1 LSGDTVIYGGGR
13 LALEA
18 ARVSMTRGQGAVKV
32 VLRETRA
39 GCGLEEADI
48 EALTGE
54 NVKFYFNTGIVRLHG
69 EGDRLTTLD
78 VVDLVNGETASI
90 SAGTLVL
97 ASGRVPELAI
107 VKEVAAEEAGDEENT
122 APATPTASAVRW
134 TGISPYKEAAFHTQT
149 GLFSSG
155 DVFTDYSAAIRAIG
169 AGRRIAAS
177 VHEIMYGIPLDL
189 PDNVVTPNAYIQNV
203 DQVENVRPA
212 ARRIMPLCDAKDP
225 SECTDLELGFDENTA
240 RFEAGRCL
248 QCGLICYRQVTEQQ
262 RKAG

>member
-1 LSGDTVIYGGGR
+1 LNGDTVIYGGGR

-18 ARVSMTRGQGAVKV
+18 ARISRTRARGAVKV

-54 NVKFYFNTGIVRLHG
+54 NITFYFNTGIVRLHG

-78 VVDLVNGETASI
+78 VVDLVTGDKASI
-90 SAGTLVL
+90 GAGTLVL

-107 VKEVAAEEAGDEENT
+107 VNELTAEETGDEES
-122 APATPTASAVRW
+122 TASALRW
-134 TGISPYKEAAFHTQT
+134 TGISPYKEAAFRTQT

-177 VHEIMYGIPLDL
+177 VHEMMYGIPLDL
-189 PDNVVTPNAYIQNV
+189 PDNVVTPDAYIQDV
-203 DQVENVRPA
+203 DHVENVKPA
-212 ARRIMPLCDAKDP
+212 ARRVMPLCDASSP
-225 SECTDLELGFDENTA
+225 VECPERELGFDENTA

-248 QCGLICYRQVTEQQ
+248 QCGLICYRQVPEPAQ
-262 RKAG
+262 KAG